1 MRQNIFFVF
10 SFLALSL
17 LLNAC
22 LVVDNP
28 YSGLPPGPWR
38 AVLKIER
45 NPVVPNPRGEPLPE
59 KIGLQLEEIAA
70 GELPFNFEVI
80 YPNPDSFYIEIIN
93 GEERMIVDDI
103 AIGRDIRTAKDTILI
118 NFPVFD
124 SYIRGIFVE
133 NIIEGEWVVRNRE
146 NYRIP
151 FVAYHGRD
159 HRFTNLKKD
168 PVMDVSG
175 RWEVTFGLSA
185 EQEPYSAIGDFKQDG
200 NRLTG
205 TFLTE
210 TGDYRFLEGTVQ
222 EDRLYLSAFDGS
234 HAFLFGAKILPDSTL
249 SGFFRSGSHYRTL
262 WQAKRNPAI
271 QLRDPNELTQLKAG
285 YQDFDFSFTNPVGKT
300 ISLSDPRYENKVKIV
315 QVLGT
320 WCPNCRDETNFLLD
334 YLDKNPDKDLA
345 VIGLAF
351 ERHQDIGEAMAAI
364 RRYKEKM
371 NIDYEIL
378 LAAADDDK
386 AVASATLPMLSE
398 VTSYP
403 TMIILDRKNE
413 VRRIHTGFNGPATD
427 KYAEFTKEFD
437 TFIQGLLSEE
447 SQ

>member
-1 MRQNIFFVF
+1 MKQNTFFF
-10 SFLALSL
+10 LILLALSQL
-17 LLNAC
+17 LSAC

-38 AVLKIER
+38 AVLKIDQ

-59 KIGLQLEEIAA
+59 KVGLQLEEITA
-70 GELPFNFEVI
+70 GELPFNFEII

-103 AIGRDIRTAKDTILI
+103 SIGRDIRTAKDTVFI

-159 HRFTNLKKD
+159 HRFTNLQKE
-168 PVMDVSG
+168 PITNVSG
-175 RWEVTFGLSA
+175 RWEVTFGLA
-185 EQEPYSAIGDFKQDG
+185 EDQEPYPAIGDFKQEG
-200 NRLTG
+200 NRVTG

-222 EDRLYLSAFDGS
+222 EDRLYLSVFDGS
-234 HAFLFGAKILPDSTL
+234 HAFLFGAKILSDSTMT
-249 SGFFRSGSHYRTL
+249 GFFRSGSHYRTL
-262 WQAKRNPAI
+262 WEAKRNPAVE
-271 QLRDPNELTQLKAG
+271 LRDPDDLTQLKEG
-285 YQDFDFSFTNPVGKT
+285 YTDFDFSFENAQGQTV
-300 ISLSDPRYENKVKIV
+300 SLSDSRYDNKVTIV
-315 QVLGT
+315 QVFGT
-320 WCPNCRDETNFLLD
+320 WCPNCRDETAFLVD
-334 YLDKNPDKDLA
+334 YLKKNSEDDLT
-345 VIGLAF
+345 VISLAF
-351 ERHQDIGEAMAAI
+351 ERHKDPQEAKAAI
-364 RRYKEKM
+364 NRYIEKM
-371 NIDYEIL
+371 DIDYEIL
-378 LAAADDDK
+378 LAAANDDK
-386 AVASATLPMLSE
+386 AVASETLPMLSE
-398 VTSYP
+398 IISYP
-403 TMIILDRKNE
+403 TMIILDRNHK

-427 KYAEFTKEFD
+427 KYDDFTKEFD